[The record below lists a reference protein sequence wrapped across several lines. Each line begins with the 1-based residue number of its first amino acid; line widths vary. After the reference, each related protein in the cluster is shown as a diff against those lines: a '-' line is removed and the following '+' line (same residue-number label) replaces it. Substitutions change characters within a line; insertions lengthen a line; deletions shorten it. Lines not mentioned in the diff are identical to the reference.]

1 MSVLENE
8 VNAKIV
14 ETKSIEANITIQKI
28 LDIICK
34 HWEKCL
40 DNYYVMES
48 EPELSVDDYSDS
60 ITVNLN
66 SSDRANIEHIIN
78 DVAML
83 FEEELEELIRKEEAK
98 RIADSKQ
105 PVEEGE
111 NGSL

>member
-1 MSVLENE
+1 MSVLDNE

-28 LDIICK
+28 LDIINK

-40 DNYYVMES
+40 NNYYVMES
-48 EPELSVDDYSDS
+48 EPELSVDNYSDS

-66 SSDRANIEHIIN
+66 SSNEVNTEHIAN

-83 FEEELEELIRKEEAK
+83 LEEELEELIRKKEAK